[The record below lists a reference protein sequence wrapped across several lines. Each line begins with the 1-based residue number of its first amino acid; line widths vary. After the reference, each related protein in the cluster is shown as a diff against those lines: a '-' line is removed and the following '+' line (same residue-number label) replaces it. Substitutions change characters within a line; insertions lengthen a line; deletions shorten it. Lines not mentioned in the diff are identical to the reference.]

1 MKTTDLAASNN
12 ILLPNGTFF
21 VELIIFLVM
30 LFVISRFV
38 YPPLRDAM
46 QKREETVRK
55 TAEDSQ
61 NAAKKLTAAQE
72 RYQAALAEART
83 ESSKVREEARAD
95 GTKVLNE
102 FREQAHREIS
112 VIAQRGAEELAGQ
125 RAQAVREL
133 RGHVGEFATTLASR
147 VVRADLVTNA
157 ATTARFFDEL
167 DAEGEV

>member
-1 MKTTDLAASNN
+1 MTTTDLAASNN

-38 YPPLRDAM
+38 YPPLRDAL
-46 QKREETVRK
+46 QKREDTIRQ

-61 NAAKKLTAAQE
+61 NATKKLAAAQE
-72 RYQAALAEART
+72 RYQKSLAEART
-83 ESSKVREEARAD
+83 ESSKVREEARAE

-102 FREQAHREIS
+102 FREQAHQEINL
-112 VIAQRGAEELAGQ
+112 IQQRGAADLAVQ

-147 VVRADLVTNA
+147 VVRTQLVSNA
-157 ATTARFFDEL
+157 ATTAAFFDEL